1 MNEFVYQ
8 DLPSEEL
15 INGNVIL
22 MSPRPN
28 VNHNR
33 VADNILDIFK
43 AHLRGKK
50 CVPFGDGYDLYLS
63 EKERYVP
70 DFMVVCDRD
79 KIHTDGVHGAPDLV
93 AEVLSPST
101 ARYDRGHKMRTYA
114 RHGVR
119 EYWLVSPTDRTVEQY
134 LLENGVLELHDVYLL
149 PDELTARKMSE
160 KELAENQTSFRCSL
174 YDDLTIHLED
184 VFRDLL

>member
-8 DLPSEEL
+8 DPPNEEL

-33 VADNILDIFK
+33 VAFNILRIFDNY
-43 AHLRGKK
+43 LNGKK

-79 KIHTDGVHGAPDLV
+79 KIHSDGVHGAPDLV

-134 LLENGVLELHDVYLL
+134 LQENGVLELHDVYLL

-174 YDDLTIHLED
+174 YDDLTIELED

>member
-8 DLPSEEL
+8 DQPSEEL

-63 EKERYVP
+63 EKE
-70 DFMVVCDRD
+70 
-79 KIHTDGVHGAPDLV
+79 
-93 AEVLSPST
+93 
-101 ARYDRGHKMRTYA
+101 
-114 RHGVR
+114 
-119 EYWLVSPTDRTVEQY
+119 
-134 LLENGVLELHDVYLL
+134 
-149 PDELTARKMSE
+149 
-160 KELAENQTSFRCSL
+160 LAENQTSFRCSL
-174 YDDLTIHLED
+174 FDDLTIRLED